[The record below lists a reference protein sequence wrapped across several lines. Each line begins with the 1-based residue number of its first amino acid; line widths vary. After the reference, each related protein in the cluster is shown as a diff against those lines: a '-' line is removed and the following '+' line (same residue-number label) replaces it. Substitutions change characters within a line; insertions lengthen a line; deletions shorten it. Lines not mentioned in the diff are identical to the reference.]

1 MPYKILKIRNT
12 NKYKVVNIDTGKI
25 MSKHA
30 TKENAIKQVRLLDY
44 LRFRNDP
51 KH

>member
-12 NKYKVVNIDTGKI
+12 NKYKVVNKDTGKI

-30 TKENAIKQVRLLDY
+30 TKENAIKQVKLLEY
-44 LRFRNDP
+44 LRF
-51 KH
+51 KKKEK